1 MTFDVV
7 PARLFPLETR
17 QTPSSGQPELVSLV
31 IELFAEGTLSFHQ
44 LRSLAS
50 LPEFA
55 AHLGETIAAASHLRK
70 SELCAG

>member
-7 PARLFPLETR
+7 PARLFPQETR
-17 QTPSSGQPELVSLV
+17 QTLSSGQSELVALV
-31 IELFAEGTLSFHQ
+31 IELFTEGTLSFQQ
-44 LRSLAS
+44 LRALAS

-70 SELCAG
+70 SEFCAG